1 MSYFI
6 SFAGGLFYLP
16 GQLPCVALFPCQRKS
31 MQGRKKNATVGLTG
45 ASVAK
50 EVSVQPARGESKVES
65 DRVDVAL

>member
-1 MSYFI
+1 
-6 SFAGGLFYLP
+6 
-16 GQLPCVALFPCQRKS
+16 

-65 DRVDVAL
+65 DRVDVAF